1 MASGGDHKVATM
13 KDRLLGT
20 WTLVSAEREEIP
32 SGAKRAYL
40 GDNPSG
46 FLHYLDDGRMM
57 AIITRGGRQAPA
69 GKVANAAEAEALVR
83 SLVAY
88 GGTYECEGDKVIHHC
103 DISWNQSFTGTDQ
116 VRTVTFEGD
125 RLILSPPPS
134 PDPTD
139 GAMSIRRLTWK
150 RL

>member
-1 MASGGDHKVATM
+1 M

-46 FLHYLDDGRMM
+46 FLHYLPDGRMM
-57 AIITRGGRQAPA
+57 SIITRSGRNTPA
-69 GKVANAAEAEALVR
+69 GKVADATEAEALVR
-83 SLVAY
+83 SMVAY
-88 GGTYECEGDKVIHHC
+88 GGTYTCEGDKVTHHC
-103 DISWNQSFTGTDQ
+103 DISWNQSFTGTKQ
-116 VRTVTFEGD
+116 VRTVTFEGDD

-139 GAMSIRRLTWK
+139 GTMSVRRLTWK